1 MKDHKAIL
9 IVEDDEVLA
18 SSLGR
23 SFERKDYEVKIAANV
38 KEAKAI
44 LKKFHPRF
52 AVVDLK
58 MPGESGLE
66 LIKYLH
72 EFDSMMKI
80 VMLTGYASI
89 TTTIEAI
96 KSGACY
102 YLAKP
107 ANADMIIAA
116 FNGDAGAQKSL
127 NSKKT
132 SIKNLEWEHIH
143 QVLVETDFN
152 ISEAARKLGM
162 HRRTLAR
169 KLEKNVFLNH
179 LCHG

>member
-1 MKDHKAIL
+1 MTNYKAVL
-9 IVEDDEVLA
+9 IVEDDETLA

-23 SFERKDYEVKIAANV
+23 SFERKGYEVKTANNV
-38 KEAKAI
+38 KAALAT
-44 LKKFHPRF
+44 LKKFHPNY
-52 AVVDLK
+52 AVIDLK
-58 MPGESGLE
+58 IAGESGLD
-66 LIKYLH
+66 LIKHLH
-72 EFDSMMKI
+72 EFDQTMKI

-107 ANADMIIAA
+107 ANADMII
-116 FNGDAGAQKSL
+116 DALKGTITAPEKTTSH
-127 NSKKT
+127 KPT

-143 QVLVETDFN
+143 QVLVTTDFN
-152 ISEAARKLGM
+152 ISEAARLLGM

-169 KLEKNVFLNH
+169 KLEKRRYCF
-179 LCHG
+179 

>member
-1 MKDHKAIL
+1 
-9 IVEDDEVLA
+9 
-18 SSLGR
+18 
-23 SFERKDYEVKIAANV
+23 
-38 KEAKAI
+38 
-44 LKKFHPRF
+44 
-52 AVVDLK
+52 
-58 MPGESGLE
+58 
-66 LIKYLH
+66 
-72 EFDSMMKI
+72 
-80 VMLTGYASI
+80 MLTGYASI

-116 FNGDAGAQKSL
+116 FNGESNTSQKPTS
-127 NSKKT
+127 NKKT

-152 ISEAARKLGM
+152 ISKAALTLGM

-169 KLEKNVFLNH
+169 KLEKKRIS
-179 LCHG
+179 